1 MEYAPHGDLLCLLRK
16 CRAEVD
22 RQPHFAMSAGSQSS
36 YYNQKEME
44 QLRLLSNSSMGVGSP
59 MGSAPPPHIDIPVD
73 GGECWHN
80 LSLKECREDG
90 WRFNPSLQ
98 SLLMFPSINL
108 SLAVSVSCFSS
119 LTSLPLSQKPPTQL
133 QSTLKTKCSLRHRGT
148 HLTWCMCAVRGCA
161 PLYSQAPST
170 ATTWLSLAICCLK
183 MSTTLPFR

>member
-22 RQPHFAMSAGSQSS
+22 RQQHFAMSAGSQSS

-80 LSLKECREDG
+80 LSLEECREDG
-90 WRFNPSLQ
+90 
-98 SLLMFPSINL
+98 
-108 SLAVSVSCFSS
+108 
-119 LTSLPLSQKPPTQL
+119 
-133 QSTLKTKCSLRHRGT
+133 
-148 HLTWCMCAVRGCA
+148 
-161 PLYSQAPST
+161 
-170 ATTWLSLAICCLK
+170 
-183 MSTTLPFR
+183 